1 MNSVDA
7 ATQKRKKKKT
17 FFSGNAMNHWIIL
30 ETTKRTVSIELEGPQ
45 S

>member
-1 MNSVDA
+1 M
-7 ATQKRKKKKT
+7 QPHKKERKKNI